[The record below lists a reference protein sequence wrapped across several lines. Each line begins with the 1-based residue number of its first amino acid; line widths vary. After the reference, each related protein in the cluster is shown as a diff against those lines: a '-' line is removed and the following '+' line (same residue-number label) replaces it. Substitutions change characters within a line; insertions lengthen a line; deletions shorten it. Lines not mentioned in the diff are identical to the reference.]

1 MKKVAIIGGAFRF
14 PGTTTSTYWDDL
26 LHGRNLVTTVDP
38 ERWSHEA
45 FLHPDRKHPG
55 KSYTFAAGSVGDVSG
70 FDAAFFGISPREAA
84 QIDPQQR
91 LLLELSWEAIE
102 NAGMPPAKLAGT
114 DCAVFVG
121 FASADYA
128 YSVAGDLGVVESG
141 FATGNT
147 GSVAA
152 NRLSYFFDLK
162 GPSMAVDTACSSSL
176 VAFHQA
182 CRSIV
187 SGESTHALAGGVSLH
202 LHPYGFI
209 IFSKASMLSPD
220 GRCKV
225 FDADGNGYV
234 RSEGAAM
241 VLLKD
246 YDRAVA
252 DGDRILAVVPYT
264 AVNTDGHKRGL
275 TVPNCKSQADLLEK
289 TYRTLGLDP
298 NDIDYIEA
306 HGTGTAVGDPI
317 ETRALAQAVASRRR
331 KDNPLPIGSVKSNMG
346 HLETASGMAGLF
358 KAVYAIRHRV
368 VPATIGIETLNP
380 AIPFEEWNLTV
391 VQENLPL
398 KQRGLITIGVNSFGF
413 GGVNAHVVLQS
424 PDETPSPQRA
434 EPSLPE
440 PYGVPLLVSAAN
452 TAALQAT
459 ARQWHEL
466 LTNGS
471 VSAYDLA
478 AHSLLRRHWHA
489 QRAVAYGRSTADFLQ
504 ALSAIAEG
512 ESLPGLATGKASGSG
527 SGPVFVYSGNGSQWH
542 GMGRALMEDPVFA
555 AAIQAV
561 DIHFQPLAGVSV
573 KSFLVSEAPDVFS
586 ATEFAQPALFA
597 VQVGITEMLRAAG
610 VKPLAVVGHS
620 VGEIAAAW
628 ACGALRLADAVRVIY
643 YRSFWQGKT
652 RGQGVMTAAG
662 ISAEGMQQLL
672 LELPELQGCVW
683 VAGANSSRGC
693 TVAGTYE
700 GLAQLEEEL
709 SAEEISFQRLDLDYA
724 FHSPLMDSVK
734 DGVLESLS
742 KLQPQAESIPF
753 YSVVHGKEVPGTSL
767 DAQYWWLN
775 IRQPVEFEAAVS
787 ALVKDGQ
794 RIFVEIGPHAI
805 LRSYV
810 ADALKQGDAQG
821 TVLPTGRRGVEST
834 AQILATAGQVLLAGG
849 SVDFQALFQEPPK
862 FVEIPAYPWQ
872 RERFWYQ
879 NTPQHTY
886 TLHNP
891 RVHPLLGF
899 AVAQHDHSWEATIDT
914 RLLPSLADH
923 KVGDSIVFPGSG
935 FVEIALAAS
944 QQWQPGPTARVQ
956 DLEILAPLLLDAGV
970 SRQIRVTLEPSDGRM
985 LVQARTIGSD
995 EPWRLHARARV
1006 LPEPGKSL
1014 PPGTVPDV
1022 PEREPDF
1029 NGELH
1034 DTLTRAVGL
1043 NYGSA
1048 YCAVSH
1054 GWLDGD
1060 TIVAELAVPEAIS
1073 EEVGHY
1079 YLHPALLDST
1089 FQLIIQRLKDA
1100 AQHTPG
1106 VIFVPAQVGETTWF
1120 AAEDTVPH
1128 RVFAK
1133 LRARNPH
1140 SVTADFALYNREG
1153 RLVAKVSQARFTAL
1167 FMKKTRGQALQYL
1180 KYQWVPAPK
1189 SIRLNIPPEL
1199 EFGEWVKNVQK
1210 CASTLAEAGAVQQLA
1225 YETDP
1230 LLDALL
1236 ARYTAEFLNEQ
1247 CEGNDEAINS
1257 LLPLL
1262 TAPGAPAAALFGT
1275 LLQLAEQNEL
1285 LTRGE
1290 DGWTLNAEALH
1301 EVPAADI
1308 WLTLLR
1314 DCGEAFPLVHAAG
1327 RLGLR
1332 LPRLARLQP
1341 ADAAASAVN
1350 AASLAATTEEGGL
1363 DTPWPDLRETDLAA
1377 EIEWSLPDLFPAAL
1391 GTPTRNTLCGLVK
1404 ARMETALAHL
1414 PAGQKLLVGEF
1425 SESEPWF
1432 DKAVAAGH
1440 HPDLLAYSF
1449 DGDTEVA
1456 AQDGVS
1462 QLHVAIVVLNAAD
1475 PARNER
1481 RLRTA
1486 AARLLPG
1493 GSLIAIGLTASGWLQ
1508 ALLQAREISGT
1519 TQSADILVEQLSS
1532 RDYAETLH
1540 AYLGTQVETINLWPT
1555 AAGPFVLLAPA
1566 GKQAQ
1571 AGSEQ
1576 EVEATHTLPCLL
1588 LHDADPGPVASA
1600 LIAQLRAAYPA
1611 LETCV
1616 DTEPTGVAA
1625 MLAQFVTQAG
1635 GSQAHILDFRGL
1647 PGHFDLSAPADV
1659 LDHQVTRCDAIGS
1672 TARLLQQTGFQGD
1685 YWVAAAMP
1693 AHHDGAV
1700 PGFMRTLMNE
1710 ADGFTPRLLYL
1721 DTTAIDAAAL
1731 AEALVL
1737 ELREPDAEQEVQLD
1751 AAGNRWVPR
1760 LRTLPAPAAGGTCS
1774 TIRSADAG
1782 NVVELEP
1789 QIRLGFDI
1797 PGQLRN
1803 LRWETLKRQELQEG
1817 EIEVEVKATGLNFRD
1832 VMYTLGLLSDEAV
1845 ENGFAGAS
1853 IGLEFSGVVSRVGD
1867 GVSQFR
1873 PGDAVVGFGPHS
1885 FTNFAVTREGALAAL
1900 PPQFSFE
1907 AAATIPSTFFTAYYA
1922 LVHQARLQPGES
1934 VLIHGA
1940 AGGVGLAA
1948 IQIAHW
1954 IGAEVFATAGS
1965 APKRDLLRLL
1975 GIRHV
1980 YDSRSLGFAD
1990 AILDT
1995 TAGQGVDVVLNS
2007 LAGEAINRNLQAL
2020 KPFGRF
2026 IELGKRDFYENTRIG
2041 LRPFRNNISYFGID
2055 ADQLMKVRP
2064 DLTAQLFQKVMEL
2077 FAEGVLF
2084 PLPYETHD
2092 AADVVDAFRQM
2103 QQARH
2108 IGKILVTY
2116 SQGMPVPNAHR
2127 SSPSAN
2133 NRSPAMV
2140 VSEQASYIVTGG
2152 LSGFGLKTAQWLAD
2166 KGARHLV
2173 LLGRRGATTDESRQ
2187 AVAELRAQG
2196 VNVLAPACDITDLK
2210 ALSDVIQVQMQN
2222 MPPIKGVVH
2231 AATVIDDGLILN
2243 LNADRIRAVLAP
2255 KLLGALH
2262 LHLLLQE
2269 QALDFFVVYSS
2280 GTTLFGNPGQANY
2293 VAANMWLEAFCE
2305 MRRAQGLAATS
2316 VLWGAIEDAGFLAR
2330 NTATLEA
2337 LQKRMGGLAL
2347 HSQQALAALECL
2359 IANNRSGEGV
2369 LDYEWKAMRR
2379 FLPSAGSPKF
2389 SEIAASAPDTR
2400 ESGAQSEDIQAL
2412 LAERTDDELLPIFV
2426 DQLRA
2431 EVAEIL
2437 RIPADK
2443 LDPETSLYDV
2453 GLDSLMGVEL
2463 MLAIES
2469 RFGKSLPT
2477 MSLADNH
2484 TLTKLAALLLKHLR
2498 SAEQGGQVVEEA
2510 PGSTLEAQARQLAQQ
2525 HDATFS
2531 AEETEIILNELR
2543 NNPQDSTQ

>member
-1 MKKVAIIGGAFRF
+1 
-14 PGTTTSTYWDDL
+14 
-26 LHGRNLVTTVDP
+26 
-38 ERWSHEA
+38 
-45 FLHPDRKHPG
+45 
-55 KSYTFAAGSVGDVSG
+55 
-70 FDAAFFGISPREAA
+70 
-84 QIDPQQR
+84 
-91 LLLELSWEAIE
+91 
-102 NAGMPPAKLAGT
+102 MPPARLAGT

-275 TVPNCKSQADLLEK
+275 TVPNCKSQAELLEK

-398 KQRGLITIGVNSFGF
+398 KQQGLITIGVNSFGF
-413 GGVNAHVVLQS
+413 GGANAHVVLQS

-466 LTNGS
+466 LSNGS

-787 ALVKDGQ
+787 ALVKDEQ

-821 TVLPTGRRGVEST
+821 TVLTTGRRGVEST

-944 QQWQPGPTARVQ
+944 QQWQPGATARVQ

-1236 ARYTAEFLNEQ
+1236 ARYTAEFLNER

-1290 DGWTLNAEALH
+1290 DEWTLNAEALH

-1341 ADAAASAVN
+1341 ADAAARAVN
-1350 AASLAATTEEGGL
+1350 APSSLAATTEEGGL

-1954 IGAEVFATAGS
+1954 MGAEVFATAGS

-2269 QALDFFVVYSS
+2269 QTLDFFVVYSS

-2498 SAEQGGQVVEEA
+2498 SAEQGGQVAEEA
-2510 PGSTLEAQARQLAQQ
+2510 PGSTLETQARQLAQQ